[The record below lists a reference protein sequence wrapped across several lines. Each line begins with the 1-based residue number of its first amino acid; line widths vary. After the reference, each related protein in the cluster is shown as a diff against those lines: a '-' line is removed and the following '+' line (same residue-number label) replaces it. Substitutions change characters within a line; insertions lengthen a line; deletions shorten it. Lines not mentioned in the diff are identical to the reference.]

1 MAGKLVL
8 ASHAAWPSSSA
19 RYHMACSGVNSW
31 HKNCT
36 SIENNIKAVR
46 NTIIRSHIKE
56 DLFVNKAITS
66 KLPIQSCK
74 IIVFYHDGP

>member
-19 RYHMACSGVNSW
+19 RYHLACSGVKSW
-31 HKNCT
+31 H
-36 SIENNIKAVR
+36 IENNIKAVR

-56 DLFVNKAITS
+56 DIFVNKAITS